1 VHLVGFIIRIDHV
14 ARSPLERQIWSYL
27 KKEARQDHNQVL
39 RQEVKKTSNED
50 KDHIKPL
57 NMRIPSVS

>member
-1 VHLVGFIIRIDHV
+1 MLVKG
-14 ARSPLERQIWSYL
+14 W
-27 KKEARQDHNQVL
+27 KRQDHNQVY
-39 RQEVKKTSNED
+39 RHEVKKTSNED